1 MVTFSMTFTYPYPG
15 FQGHCVFEVVEYFKN
30 GVPYG
35 QSYYMYSIL
44 IGNHT
49 YHMEWYH
56 VW

>member
-1 MVTFSMTFTYPYPG
+1 MTFTYPYPD